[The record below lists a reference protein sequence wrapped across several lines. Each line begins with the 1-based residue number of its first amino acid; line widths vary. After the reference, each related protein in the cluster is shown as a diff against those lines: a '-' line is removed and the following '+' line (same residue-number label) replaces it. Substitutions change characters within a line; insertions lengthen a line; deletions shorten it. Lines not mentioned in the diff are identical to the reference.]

1 MQQIIFLKLNSF
13 YLAQVVEDLS
23 NLVLVF
29 GNCVPAVSIML
40 IDQSVY
46 GLESVHCIL
55 QQLSMDMSSNEN
67 AIISNQM

>member
-1 MQQIIFLKLNSF
+1 MH
-13 YLAQVVEDLS
+13 VVEDLS

-29 GNCVPAVSIML
+29 GSYVPALSIML

-46 GLESVHCIL
+46 GLESVQCIL

-67 AIISNQM
+67 AIISNQL

>member
-1 MQQIIFLKLNSF
+1 MF
-13 YLAQVVEDLS
+13 VEDLS

-29 GNCVPAVSIML
+29 GSYVPALSIML

-46 GLESVHCIL
+46 GLESVQCIL

-67 AIISNQM
+67 AIISNQL

>member
-1 MQQIIFLKLNSF
+1 VH
-13 YLAQVVEDLS
+13 VVEDLS

-29 GNCVPAVSIML
+29 GSYVPALSIML

-46 GLESVHCIL
+46 GLESVQCIL

-67 AIISNQM
+67 AIISNQL